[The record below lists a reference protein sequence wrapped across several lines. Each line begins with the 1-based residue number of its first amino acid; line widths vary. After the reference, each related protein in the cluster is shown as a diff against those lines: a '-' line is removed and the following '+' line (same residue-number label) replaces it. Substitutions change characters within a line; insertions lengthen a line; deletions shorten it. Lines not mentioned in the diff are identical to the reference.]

1 MISIL
6 STNSRIF
13 DLKMDFLTFAW
24 AKPCGKLCDRIFRIP
39 YQISHL
45 LIPISWAP
53 LGAEKSYDQKTLQ
66 KMDFRNW
73 PMKDLRN
80 WPWNPDFGI
89 EIHQYQYR
97 RHTASSKQSS
107 FQFSFRFGKSQYRRI
122 HMVSSLWNNFVG
134 CNAGFRPGS
143 YWYKNLE
150 INFKQNNKISIYVKP
165 LA

>member
-1 MISIL
+1 MRGRNRAANFV
-6 STNSRIF
+6 TEF
-13 DLKMDFLTFAW
+13 FEFLIKFHTFW
-24 AKPCGKLCDRIFRIP
+24 YR
-39 YQISHL
+39 SHGRR
-45 LIPISWAP
+45 WAP
-53 LGAEKSYDQKTLQ
+53 KKVTIQKLFK

-73 PMKDLRN
+73 SMKDLRN

-122 HMVSSLWNNFVG
+122 RMVPSLWNNFVG
-134 CNAGFRPGS
+134 YNAGFRPGS

-150 INFKQNNKISIYVKP
+150 INFKHNNKISIYVKP